1 MSESLS
7 IPILGVNS
15 DQFIQKN
22 FQCQKSGS
30 FNKEVSLEKKR
41 ANMEQKVNLMK
52 FQKKRL
58 IEKRE
63 ILNKEID
70 QAKIDIHFEEN
81 LENYVNVNDLY
92 NKKKE
97 EFLQETLKKKSSKK
111 TFHLM
116 RRSSIE
122 LANFNLSF
130 QVKYL

>member
-15 DQFIQKN
+15 DQLIQKN

-63 ILNKEID
+63 NLNKEID

-111 TFHLM
+111 TFHFM

-122 LANFNLSF
+122 IANFNLSF